1 MYGNYTNG
9 GQGSL
14 RGGEREMFLC
24 KRDERVS
31 YAMNGKYIFGKFQM
45 GSVVVFVCCE

>member
-1 MYGNYTNG
+1 
-9 GQGSL
+9 
-14 RGGEREMFLC
+14 MFLC

-31 YAMNGKYIFGKFQM
+31 YAMNGRTENISLGNAKW